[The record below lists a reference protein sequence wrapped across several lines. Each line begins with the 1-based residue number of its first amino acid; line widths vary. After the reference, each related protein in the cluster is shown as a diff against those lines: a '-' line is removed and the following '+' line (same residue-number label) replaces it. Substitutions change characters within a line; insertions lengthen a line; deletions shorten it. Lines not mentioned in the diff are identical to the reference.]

1 VLRVLAEVVFPAVC
15 PGCERAGAVVCDGC
29 VEELRPAPPA
39 GVPAGLDGLT
49 AVFAYEG
56 VARELIARVKY
67 RNARAAVAWLADA
80 MAARAATSGVDV
92 VTWAPTTP
100 ERRRARGFD
109 HAELLARAVSRRLR
123 VPTRALLA
131 RRPGP
136 PQTGA
141 GRDARGAGPR
151 FAVAR
156 PVGGLR
162 VLVVDD
168 VVTTG
173 ATLTAAASA
182 LRRAGAHAVTGLVAA
197 RTP

>member
-1 VLRVLAEVVFPAVC
+1 L
-15 PGCERAGAVVCDGC
+15 
-29 VEELRPAPPA
+29 
-39 GVPAGLDGLT
+39 PAGLDGLV
-49 AVFAYEG
+49 AVYAYDG
-56 VARELIARVKY
+56 VARELVARVKY
-67 RNARAAVAWLADA
+67 RNARAAVGWLADV
-80 MAARAATSGVDV
+80 MAARAAASGVDV

-100 ERRRARGFD
+100 ERRRSRGFD
-109 HAELLARAVSRRLR
+109 HAELLARAVSRHLR
-123 VPTRALLA
+123 VPPRGLLT

-141 GRDARGAGPR
+141 GRDARGAAPR

-156 PVGGLR
+156 PVGGRR

-173 ATLTAAASA
+173 ATLTAAAAA
-182 LRRAGAHAVTGLVAA
+182 LRKGGAPTVRGLVAA